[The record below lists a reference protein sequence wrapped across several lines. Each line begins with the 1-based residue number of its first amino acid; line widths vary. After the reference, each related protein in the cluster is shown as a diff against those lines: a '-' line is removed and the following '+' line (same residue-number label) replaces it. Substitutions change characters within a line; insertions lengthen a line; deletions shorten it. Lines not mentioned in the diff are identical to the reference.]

1 MQIYD
6 LILQLQFQF
15 IFRSHAYSAISLPWW
30 ERPITW
36 GPVHSGIA
44 LYQGA
49 RCISC
54 GGNTNYRG

>member
-15 IFRSHAYSAISLPWW
+15 IFRSHAYSAISLPWS
-30 ERPITW
+30 EGTIGRYT
-36 GPVHSGIA
+36 VHSSIA

-49 RCISC
+49 RCIAR